1 MKKKRRQFLLSIPA
15 FNKDEDVRFMF
26 YRAADIFAWMKR
38 SGSWFSGN
46 PAGFFTVVESFHPKT
61 QLHSGAFWQDL
72 VRWHTLHN
80 YKEKNIF
87 KNHF

>member
-1 MKKKRRQFLLSIPA
+1 MKKNRRQFLLSIPA

-46 PAGFFTVVESFHPKT
+46 PAGFFTVVESFHYKT
-61 QLHSGAFWQDL
+61 QL
-72 VRWHTLHN
+72 
-80 YKEKNIF
+80 YKSLNDIPIF
-87 KNHF
+87 T